1 MAKKVD
7 HMDLTQDDS
16 IPLDDDEGLTAVNMP
31 GTSRA
36 QKTRGRG
43 KRRSVG
49 SMENTENKKT
59 KASKQSLKEKQA
71 AEKLAKKAANEMNK
85 IYKPGE
91 CMKHMNIEIHPTLA
105 AEWYMA
111 NVQTEA
117 AAAGARIVPAPDL
130 FHPGLVVWTR
140 TVPPTLCD
148 TGGNLA
154 LSSNKEACARA
165 LYVIT
170 ADDIHEHVSG
180 KTLSRHV
187 GQLREMVD
195 RELTLVVFGAKD
207 FFKKSGR
214 QTVNS
219 RKMTELELEMAI
231 TDLLVTASCDTVMVE
246 TPSELALLIVQFTK
260 AIAEAPHKNAKKSW
274 DEQAEFYMRGDKKN
288 SVTVDKDGNGLARL
302 WQQIIAV
309 LPNSSL
315 ETSRSLCEEFKSPL
329 ALYEVSE

>member
-16 IPLDDDEGLTAVNMP
+16 IPLDDDEGLTAVNLP

-49 SMENTENKKT
+49 STENTENKKT

-148 TGGNLA
+148 TGGN
-154 LSSNKEACARA
+154 
-165 LYVIT
+165 
-170 ADDIHEHVSG
+170 VS
-180 KTLSRHV
+180 KVRSP
-187 GQLREMVD
+187 D
-195 RELTLVVFGAKD
+195 R
-207 FFKKSGR
+207 
-214 QTVNS
+214 
-219 RKMTELELEMAI
+219 
-231 TDLLVTASCDTVMVE
+231 
-246 TPSELALLIVQFTK
+246 
-260 AIAEAPHKNAKKSW
+260 
-274 DEQAEFYMRGDKKN
+274 
-288 SVTVDKDGNGLARL
+288 
-302 WQQIIAV
+302 
-309 LPNSSL
+309 
-315 ETSRSLCEEFKSPL
+315 
-329 ALYEVSE
+329 